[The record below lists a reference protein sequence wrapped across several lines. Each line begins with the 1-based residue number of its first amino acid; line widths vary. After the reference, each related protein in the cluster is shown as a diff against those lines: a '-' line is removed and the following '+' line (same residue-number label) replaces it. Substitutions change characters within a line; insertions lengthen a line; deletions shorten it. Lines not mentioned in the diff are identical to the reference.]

1 MTHTSAG
8 PTGPDGGEKLPIR
21 ALGGR
26 VHKRVLKSPSRQ
38 KTAAALVLIIVRN
51 LVTGLEKAA
60 PTKLC
65 TSMTG
70 VLHTKQFASRRF

>member
-1 MTHTSAG
+1 M
-8 PTGPDGGEKLPIR
+8 
-21 ALGGR
+21 
-26 VHKRVLKSPSRQ
+26 HKRVLKRPSRQ